1 MFQVLNKCRLAEI
14 IGQDKGLL
22 NARGKYNELDDGE
35 QPFFFLFFWFYSKIW
50 ENDAVAEDGENWSVG
65 QRQLVC
71 LARVLLQRR
80 KILVLDE
87 ATASVD
93 TATDNLIQKTIREET
108 SKCTVI
114 TVAHRIPTVIDNDL
128 VLVLD
133 EGNPQKPTATKNFSF
148 KCPNNI
154 HYL

>member
-1 MFQVLNKCRLAEI
+1 MDPLGERSDQEIWEVLNKCQGLATVIKQDQRL
-14 IGQDKGLL
+14 
-22 NARGKYNELDDGE
+22 LDA
-35 QPFFFLFFWFYSKIW
+35 P
-50 ENDAVAEDGENWSVG
+50 VAEDGENWSVG

-80 KILVLDE
+80 RVLVLDE

-108 SKCTVI
+108 SECTVI
-114 TVAHRIPTVIDNDL
+114 TIAHRIPTVMDNDL

-133 EGNPQKPTATKNFSF
+133 QGKIIEYDTPAALLSDSGTAFS
-148 KCPNNI
+148 KLVKEYMNRSSKD
-154 HYL
+154 